1 MGVEASSV
9 AWGDYDNDG
18 NLDILLTGTNG
29 TSYIT
34 KLYRNTGT
42 GFTEVYAGS
51 LTGVAAS
58 SVAWGDYDNDG
69 DLDILLTG
77 VDNNNVFVSKIYQ
90 NTGSG
95 FIEVYAGSILGVGQ
109 SSVAWGDYDNDG
121 DLDILLTGNT
131 GSGFVSKI
139 YQNTGNNF
147 VEVFPGSL
155 IGVYWGSTS
164 SVAWGD
170 YDNDSRI
177 DIVMTGYTG
186 SNAVAKIYK
195 NTSSGFTEVYAG
207 SLTGVFLSSVAW
219 GDYDNDG
226 DLDILLT
233 GIYNERVAE

>member
-1 MGVEASSV
+1 MTGYTGVVISKIYQNTGSGFTEIYAGRFMGVEASSV

-90 NTGSG
+90 NTGG

-109 SSVAWGDYDNDG
+109 SSVAWED
-121 DLDILLTGNT
+121 
-131 GSGFVSKI
+131 
-139 YQNTGNNF
+139 
-147 VEVFPGSL
+147 
-155 IGVYWGSTS
+155 
-164 SVAWGD
+164 
-170 YDNDSRI
+170 
-177 DIVMTGYTG
+177 
-186 SNAVAKIYK
+186 
-195 NTSSGFTEVYAG
+195 
-207 SLTGVFLSSVAW
+207 
-219 GDYDNDG
+219 
-226 DLDILLT
+226 
-233 GIYNERVAE
+233 